1 MPSENW
7 CGAKDV
13 QPRDRLKL
21 AIVSTK
27 TCSCCVS
34 ASCRT
39 AYDTHSLQTR
49 CPSGAVRRRASV
61 TNTSGRSSPVPGLAD
76 LNPNVALPS
85 IFHAGLNAAEFST
98 NVTWLMDALTCKRN
112 INCARYLLLGITPS
126 CQVISSNKLHFGLD
140 LFKGGVHAAK
150 PPANAKRE
158 LTCSGRCPARE
169 GVSMV
174 SSNEKDIATVYTD
187 QKFRENLFFLC
198 FCNLPDSSWYK
209 SFSSTLLFR
218 LMPLRGL

>member
-1 MPSENW
+1 M
-7 CGAKDV
+7 
-13 QPRDRLKL
+13 
-21 AIVSTK
+21 
-27 TCSCCVS
+27 
-34 ASCRT
+34 
-39 AYDTHSLQTR
+39 
-49 CPSGAVRRRASV
+49 

-85 IFHAGLNAAEFST
+85 IFHAGRNAAEFST
-98 NVTWLMDALTCKRN
+98 KVTWLMDALTCKRN

-158 LTCSGRCPARE
+158 LTRSGRCPARE

-174 SSNEKDIATVYTD
+174 SSNEKEIATVYTD
-187 QKFRENLFFLC
+187 QKFHENMFCCASATYGTAHGTNPSQARYSSGSCRCAGFRDKHQCTAQCLAKRIETPIRQPESFAPVGMPPGFPKRCHLATGIFF
-198 FCNLPDSSWYK
+198 
-209 SFSSTLLFR
+209 R
-218 LMPLRGL
+218 